1 MMPTFEDP
9 AVDADETSE
18 ALRGLAHAS
27 RTFTDPGDTYRVL
40 GSLSAA
46 LASLQQ
52 SLDQLADWHDR
63 NTDRASDDDGDRQ
76 AGRRDALAASEYLRD
91 AAGRVQ
97 EAHGALNEAF
107 SHNGRI
113 AWQPTATPAHRDDGR
128 QRPGRLAPTSAFGAD
143 TASRRG
149 PDSLGR

>member
-1 MMPTFEDP
+1 MATFDNP
-9 AVDADETSE
+9 AVDADEAVE

-27 RTFTDPGDTYRVL
+27 RTFNDPGDTYRVL

-63 NTDRASDDDGDRQ
+63 NTDRASDDDGDRK

-97 EAHGALNEAF
+97 QAHGALNEAF
-107 SHNGRI
+107 NHNGRI
-113 AWQPTATPAHRDDGR
+113 AWQPPATPAHRDDGR
-128 QRPGRLAPTSAFGAD
+128 RQPGRLAPASAFGTD
-143 TASRRG
+143 TAPSRSTD
-149 PDSLGR
+149 PLGR